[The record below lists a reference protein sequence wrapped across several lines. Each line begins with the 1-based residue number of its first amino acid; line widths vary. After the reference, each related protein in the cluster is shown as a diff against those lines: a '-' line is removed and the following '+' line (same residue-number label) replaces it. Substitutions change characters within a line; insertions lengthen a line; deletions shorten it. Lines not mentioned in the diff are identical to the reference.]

1 LGTGRASGGRESDWS
16 VLKVGFRGA
25 ERLTGR
31 MVSGNLP
38 FVGTYGGLDVV
49 GPVLDALG
57 DPTRRVILETLRRD
71 GPSSVGRLAD
81 RVPVSRPAISQHL
94 KVLGLAG
101 LVTHEP
107 KGTRNIYR
115 VDRDGLDQLRGWLD
129 QFWGDALDAFA
140 EHVRRTESDRQDR
153 HGQRTRAEEP
163 TPPARRTEA
172 GEPAATRVRRTGG
185 ESARV
190 RRTGGKG
197 LG

>member
-1 LGTGRASGGRESDWS
+1 
-16 VLKVGFRGA
+16 
-25 ERLTGR
+25 
-31 MVSGNLP
+31 M
-38 FVGTYGGLDVV
+38 GTYGGLDVV

-71 GPSSVGRLAD
+71 GPSSVGRLAE

-101 LVTHEP
+101 LVDHEP
-107 KGTRNIYR
+107 TGTRNIYR

-140 EHVRRTESDRQDR
+140 EHVRRTESD
-153 HGQRTRAEEP
+153 EP
-163 TPPARRTEA
+163 T
-172 GEPAATRVRRTGG
+172 GTRVRRTGDQPRAPRG
-185 ESARV
+185 PRTGDQPRAPRGP
-190 RRTGGKG
+190 RTGGESDRGRHTEGEG